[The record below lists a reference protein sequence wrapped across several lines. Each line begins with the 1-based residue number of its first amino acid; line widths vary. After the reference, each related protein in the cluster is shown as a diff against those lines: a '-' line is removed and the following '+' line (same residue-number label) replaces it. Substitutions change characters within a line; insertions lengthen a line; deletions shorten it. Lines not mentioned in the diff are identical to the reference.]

1 MKQIM
6 GLAVGLLLMSGL
18 FAETQTTISS
28 ADIQRLQDRVADAAT
43 DIERLRASD
52 PKLASELEPEL
63 DWLREEITYLKVK
76 LRREG
81 DVERSEY
88 SDLRDSIDALRTRAL
103 GVQEPAAATPPA
115 IEASASPNTVPVGT
129 ELDARLQGS
138 LSSETAQVE
147 DRFDATTIVDLSQGS
162 RVVVPAGSVMR
173 GIVTSVDRAT
183 RTDRQ
188 GSLTVSFD
196 QITVNGRVYLL
207 RGTVTQALES
217 GGVRG
222 EAGRIG
228 TVAGVGAIIGGI
240 LGGFKGALAGIL
252 IGGGGVNRRDA
263 WTGCRSAARDD
274 LARATGYALDSQLRK
289 AWEVPLAAYAISL
302 IASVAARIVR
312 FTSLVV

>member
-18 FAETQTTISS
+18 FAEAQTTISS

-63 DWLREEITYLKVK
+63 DLLREEVTYLKVK

-147 DRFDATTIVDLSQGS
+147 DRFDATTIVDLSQGGG
-162 RVVVPAGSVMR
+162 VVVPAGSVMR

-252 IGGGGVNRRDA
+252 IGGGGVI
-263 WTGCRSAARDD
+263 AATPGQDVD
-274 LARATGYALDSQLRK
+274 LPPGTILRVRLDT
-289 AWEVPLAAYAISL
+289 PLT
-302 IASVAARIVR
+302 VN
-312 FTSLVV
+312 

>member
-252 IGGGGVNRRDA
+252 IGGGGVI
-263 WTGCRSAARDD
+263 AATPGQDVD
-274 LARATGYALDSQLRK
+274 LPPGTILRVRLDT
-289 AWEVPLAAYAISL
+289 PLT
-302 IASVAARIVR
+302 VN
-312 FTSLVV
+312 